1 MTIKIKPNTVFVF
14 DLDDTLFKE
23 LDYLKS
29 AYKEIAALISAS
41 GTDEVYKEMLN
52 YYQEGKNA
60 FAEILN
66 THQSTFTTKELL
78 NVYRNHQPKIS
89 FANGVHKTLDS
100 LKDHKIN
107 MGIIT
112 DGRSIQQRSK
122 IKALGIEKYTTDIV
136 ISEEF
141 GTEKPNKHNYI
152 FFEEKYPNS
161 EYIYFG
167 DNVRKDFISPNK
179 LGWKT
184 ICLLDDGNNIHK
196 QTFDWDDVHLPQY
209 SIKSFND
216 LNLIYE
222 R

>member
-29 AYKEIAALISAS
+29 AYKEIAALISATD
-41 GTDEVYKEMLN
+41 TDEVYQEMLN

-66 THQSTFTTKELL
+66 THQSTFTTKDLL

-89 FANGVHKTLDS
+89 FTSGVQKTLSS
-100 LKDHKIN
+100 LKEHKVV

-112 DGRSIQQRSK
+112 DGRSKQQRSK
-122 IKALGIEKYTTDIV
+122 INALCIEQYTSDII

-141 GTEKPNKHNYI
+141 GTEKPDERNYT
-152 FFEEKYPNS
+152 FFHKKYPNS

-167 DNVRKDFISPNK
+167 DNVRKDFVSPNK

-196 QTFDWDDVHLPQY
+196 QSFDWDDVHLPQHK
-209 SIKSFND
+209 IKSFND